1 MLFSHT
7 DTTVILHVITR
18 QVMSEV
24 SLCKCNR
31 LRKRAAADEGVRDT
45 NSPRAHTM
53 FTQSTTEHRQ
63 LSHTSGDGECT
74 ICVFIHMYVFVY
86 VNIQDFLE
94 SVFVFALAL
103 TWALPLTV
111 RCWGVGWQPCHEPTS
126 GHRCLP
132 PHPHQK
138 TPADD
143 RFNQKRDGI
152 WEAGQS
158 VFVHLHSFPHS
169 SSVWVD
175 AGSFHK
181 LKQTSQDRVWWFVYS
196 IFTQKNHNVVGFT
209 VNLWAWM
216 NLWVSALW
224 MLMNTETKQPYT
236 DHQILHLFSAYT
248 RLDACHALWSELW
261 SEINIQ
267 PHIWRITLSSSAHR
281 SWAQYGHKV

>member
-1 MLFSHT
+1 MLFSHGHT
-7 DTTVILHVITR
+7 HTTVIVHVITN
-18 QVMSEV
+18 QVKSEV
-24 SLCKCNR
+24 SLCKCSR
-31 LRKRAAADEGVRDT
+31 LHKRAAAEEGVRDT
-45 NSPRAHTM
+45 NSPRSSHYVYTVNNR
-53 FTQSTTEHRQ
+53 TPTTE
-63 LSHTSGDGECT
+63 SH
-74 ICVFIHMYVFVY
+74 IRWRWVYMFVLY
-86 VNIQDFLE
+86 VNIQDFPE
-94 SVFVFALAL
+94 SVFVFALDV

-111 RCWGVGWQPCHEPTS
+111 RCWGAGWQACHEPTS

-158 VFVHLHSFPHS
+158 VFVHLLSFPHG

-175 AGSFHK
+175 ADGFHK

-216 NLWVSALW
+216 NLRVPALW
-224 MLMNTETKQPYT
+224 MLMNAETKQPYT

-248 RLDACHALWSELW
+248 RLDACDALWSELW

-281 SWAQYGHKV
+281 SWAQYAHKV